1 MSPGSALHRAGR
13 VGPVR
18 IVPGGS
24 VKSEPGAAVGL
35 LKNLTVVK
43 CILFLT
49 VSLSLENTKV
59 ELQDFN

>member
-1 MSPGSALHRAGR
+1 M
-13 VGPVR
+13 
-18 IVPGGS
+18 
-24 VKSEPGAAVGL
+24 KSEPGAAVGL

-43 CILFLT
+43 CILLLT